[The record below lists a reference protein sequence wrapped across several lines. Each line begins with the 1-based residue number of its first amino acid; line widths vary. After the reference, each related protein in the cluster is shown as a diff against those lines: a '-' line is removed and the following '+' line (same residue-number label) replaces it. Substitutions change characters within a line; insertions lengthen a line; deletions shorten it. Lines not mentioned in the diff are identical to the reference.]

1 VGKLAKTPELDNW
14 VDALPAGLKARW
26 NACIVYRAAVHMHQE
41 RGFPVGKSIA
51 SALNWARAIVATGH
65 VKQWPGSGPVN
76 GISVA
81 QCAAALAIWE
91 EMKAYARA
99 HKGKG

>member
-1 VGKLAKTPELDNW
+1 
-14 VDALPAGLKARW
+14 
-26 NACIVYRAAVHMHQE
+26 MHREQ
-41 RGFPVGKSIA
+41 GFPVGKAIA

-91 EMKAYARA
+91 KMKAYARA
-99 HKGKG
+99 HKGQGVMR

>member
-1 VGKLAKTPELDNW
+1 MGQLEKVPGVQNW

-26 NACIVYRAAVHMHQE
+26 NASIVYRAAVHMHKE
-41 RGFPVGKSIA
+41 RGMSVGHSIA

-81 QCAAALAIWE
+81 QCAAALAVWA